1 MAALKATSS
10 VVEEQKSGAKLT
22 QDIDAEDELDELLE
36 VLDKV

>member
-10 VVEEQKSGAKLT
+10 VVEEQKFDTKLA